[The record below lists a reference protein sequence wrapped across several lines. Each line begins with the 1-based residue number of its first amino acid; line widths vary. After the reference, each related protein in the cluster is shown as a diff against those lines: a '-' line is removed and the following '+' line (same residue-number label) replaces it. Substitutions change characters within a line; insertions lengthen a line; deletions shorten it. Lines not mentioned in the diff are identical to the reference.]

1 MLGLCPNAMKC
12 LCTCQHQW
20 FRHTYQS
27 LQMAKIDKGQLRIT
41 RFFFFLS
48 IFIYLFILRRDRWFI
63 ALALL
68 IMVYIRVLSI
78 LKVRLRESVLAWLQ
92 HLMFTVAAVE
102 LSSFCL
108 WFLCCF
114 IIIIFTPKTYLN
126 NKSLLS
132 NIHTV

>member
-1 MLGLCPNAMKC
+1 MLGLCPSAMKC

-27 LQMAKIDKGQLRIT
+27 LQMAKIDKGQLRVT

-48 IFIYLFILRRDRWFI
+48 IFLFLRRDRWFI

-114 IIIIFTPKTYLN
+114 IIIIFTPKITWIIN
-126 NKSLLS
+126 LLS